1 MGGPCS
7 ARGARSRGRSAVRMK
22 TLGIVGAGA
31 IGQALLRGL
40 RAGSAPYSIWAAT
53 RTPESAAR
61 IEREFSITATDAY
74 DKFVPKTDVILV
86 CVKPAQVEETLRR
99 LRSAGLS
106 KNTLVISVA
115 AGVTIAELERGVG
128 EHIAVI
134 RAMPN
139 VPAFVSEAMTVIATG
154 RHATKEQVDEATAI
168 FKTVGRCVELPEHYL
183 NAVTAISGCGPAY
196 VFLIIEALAD
206 AGVSVGLPR
215 DVARELVAQTVL
227 GAAKMVQ
234 DSERHPAAMRDDVA
248 TPAGCTIGAL
258 LVLEDGKIRSVL
270 ARAINEAT
278 RIAGTL
284 GQKEP
289 GRT

>member
-1 MGGPCS
+1 MPGFYPSKPQRLG
-7 ARGARSRGRSAVRMK
+7 VR

-40 RAGSAPYSIWAAT
+40 KEGKAPYHLWAAT
-53 RTPESAAR
+53 RTPESAAA
-61 IEREFSITATDAY
+61 IEREFGIRATDRY
-74 DKFVPKTDVILV
+74 DAHVPKSDVILV
-86 CVKPAQVEETLRR
+86 CVKPAQIAEALGR
-99 LRSAGLS
+99 LRAAGTS
-106 KNTLVISVA
+106 RDALVISVA
-115 AGVTIAELERGVG
+115 AGVSIGELERALGDDV
-128 EHIAVI
+128 AVI

-139 VPAFVSEAMTVIATG
+139 VPAFVGEAMTVIARG
-154 RHATKEQVDEATAI
+154 RHASAKHVAEATAI
-168 FKTVGRCVELPEHYL
+168 FEKVGRCIELGENHL

-234 DSERHPAAMRDDVA
+234 TSERHPAAMRDDVA

-270 ARAINEAT
+270 ARAIAEAT
-278 RIAGTL
+278 RIASTL
-284 GQKEP
+284 GKTE
-289 GRT
+289 TL

>member
-1 MGGPCS
+1 MQ
-7 ARGARSRGRSAVRMK
+7 R
-22 TLGIVGAGA
+22 TLGILGAGA

-40 RAGSAPYSIWAAT
+40 AAGKAPYTIWAAT
-53 RTPESAAR
+53 RTRESAER
-61 IEREFSITATDAY
+61 IEREYSVKATDAY
-74 DKFVPKTDVILV
+74 DELVPATNVVLV
-86 CVKPAQVEETLRR
+86 CVKPAQINSALQRLRR
-99 LRSAGLS
+99 AGLA
-106 KNTLVISVA
+106 KGTLVISVA
-115 AGVTIAELERGVG
+115 AGVTIADIERVLGDDVP
-128 EHIAVI
+128 VI

-139 VPAFVSEAMTVIATG
+139 VPALVGEAMTVISSG
-154 RHATKEQVDEATAI
+154 RHATREHMDEARRI
-168 FKTVGRCVELPEHYL
+168 FASVGRCTELAETHL

-234 DSERHPAAMRDDVA
+234 TSERHPAAMRDDVA

-270 ARAINEAT
+270 ARAIAEAT
-278 RIAGTL
+278 RIAATL
-284 GQKEP
+284 GQKTDAP
-289 GRT
+289 AP

>member
-1 MGGPCS
+1 MTKSPH
-7 ARGARSRGRSAVRMK
+7 

-40 RAGSAPYSIWAAT
+40 QASAAPYTIWAAT
-53 RTPESAAR
+53 RTADSAGR
-61 IEREFSITATDAY
+61 IAREFSITATDDY
-74 DKFVPKTDVILV
+74 DRLVPDTDVILL
-86 CVKPAQVEETLRR
+86 CVKPAQTEATLIR
-99 LRSAGLS
+99 LRKAGL
-106 KNTLVISVA
+106 KDKTLVISVA
-115 AGVTIAELERGVG
+115 AGVTIAEIERTLGDRV
-128 EHIAVI
+128 AVI

-139 VPAFVSEAMTVIATG
+139 VPALVGEAMTVIAPG
-154 RHATKEQVDEATAI
+154 RHVTPEQVAQATEI
-168 FKTVGRCVELPEHYL
+168 FNSVGRCIELSEQHL

-270 ARAINEAT
+270 ARAIAEAT

-284 GQKEP
+284 GN
-289 GRT
+289 R

>member
-1 MGGPCS
+1 
-7 ARGARSRGRSAVRMK
+7 MK

-31 IGQALLRGL
+31 IGQALLRGMQGG
-40 RAGSAPYSIWAAT
+40 AAPYDIWAAT

-61 IEREFSITATDAY
+61 IARDFSVAATDRY
-74 DKFVPKTDVILV
+74 EDRVPESDVILV
-86 CVKPAQVEETLRR
+86 CVKPAQIENSMKR
-99 LRSAGLS
+99 LRDGGIT
-106 KNTLVISVA
+106 KKTLVISVA
-115 AGVTIAELERGVG
+115 AGVTIAELERDLGQG
-128 EHIAVI
+128 IPVI

-139 VPAFVSEAMTVIATG
+139 VPALVGEGMTVIARG
-154 RHATKEQVDEATAI
+154 RHVTKEGAAEATEI
-168 FKTVGRCVELPEHYL
+168 FRKVGRCIELAEQHL

-227 GAAKMVQ
+227 GAARMVQ
-234 DSERHPAAMRDDVA
+234 SSERHPAAMRDDVA

-270 ARAINEAT
+270 ARAIAEAT
-278 RIAGTL
+278 RIAATL
-284 GQKEP
+284 GQ
-289 GRT
+289 R

>member
-1 MGGPCS
+1 MSTSPH
-7 ARGARSRGRSAVRMK
+7 
-22 TLGIVGAGA
+22 TLGLVGAGA

-40 RAGSAPYSIWAAT
+40 QSSRAPYAIWAAT
-53 RTPESAAR
+53 RTADSAAR
-61 IEREFSITATDAY
+61 ITREFAITATDDY
-74 DKFVPKTDVILV
+74 DRLVGDADVILL
-86 CVKPAQVEETLRR
+86 CVKPAQTEAASRR
-99 LRSAGLS
+99 LRDAGLG
-106 KNTLVISVA
+106 KKTLVISVA
-115 AGVTIAELERGVG
+115 AGVTTQELERTLGGNVP
-128 EHIAVI
+128 VI

-139 VPAFVSEAMTVIATG
+139 VPAFVGEAMTVIAPG
-154 RHATKEQVDEATAI
+154 KHATADHVAEATEI
-168 FKTVGRCVELPEHYL
+168 FKSVGRCIELSEHHL

-270 ARAINEAT
+270 ARAIGEAT

-284 GQKEP
+284 GKKEP
-289 GRT
+289 A

>member
-1 MGGPCS
+1 MKK
-7 ARGARSRGRSAVRMK
+7 K

-40 RAGSAPYSIWAAT
+40 QSGSAPFKIWAAT
-53 RTPESAAR
+53 RTPQSAAR
-61 IEREFSITATDAY
+61 IERDFSITATDEY
-74 DKFVPKTDVILV
+74 DRLVPETDVDLV
-86 CVKPAQVEETLRR
+86 CVKPAQVDATLER
-99 LRSAGLS
+99 LRSAGL
-106 KNTLVISVA
+106 KKHALVISVA
-115 AGVTIAELERGVG
+115 AGVPIAALERAIG
-128 EHIAVI
+128 EDVAVI

-139 VPAFVSEAMTVIATG
+139 VPALVSEGMTVIARG
-154 RHATKEQVDEATAI
+154 RHVTKDHISEATDI
-168 FKTVGRCVELPEHYL
+168 FKSVGRCIELAEHHL

-234 DSERHPAAMRDDVA
+234 DSERHPAAMRDDVT

-270 ARAINEAT
+270 ARAIAEAT

-284 GQKEP
+284 A
-289 GRT
+289 

>member
-1 MGGPCS
+1 
-7 ARGARSRGRSAVRMK
+7 MK

-31 IGQALLRGL
+31 IGQALLRGMQ
-40 RAGSAPYSIWAAT
+40 AGAAPYNIWAAT
-53 RTPESAAR
+53 RTAESAAR
-61 IEREFSITATDAY
+61 IAQEFSVAATDRY
-74 DKFVPKTDVILV
+74 EDRVSDSDVILV
-86 CVKPAQVEETLRR
+86 CVKPAQIEKALKR
-99 LRSAGLS
+99 LRDGGIT
-106 KNTLVISVA
+106 KRTLVISVA
-115 AGVTIAELERGVG
+115 AGVTIADLERDLGDD
-128 EHIAVI
+128 IPVI

-139 VPAFVSEAMTVIATG
+139 VPALVGEGMTVIARG
-154 RHATKEQVDEATAI
+154 RHVTKEGTFEATEI
-168 FKTVGRCVELPEHYL
+168 FRKVGRCIELAEQHL

-234 DSERHPAAMRDDVA
+234 SSERHPAAMRDDVA

-270 ARAINEAT
+270 ARAIAEAT
-278 RIAGTL
+278 RIAATL
-284 GQKEP
+284 GH
-289 GRT
+289 

>member
-1 MGGPCS
+1 MATS
-7 ARGARSRGRSAVRMK
+7 LERVRSR

-40 RAGSAPYSIWAAT
+40 TQGAAPYGLWAAT
-53 RTPESAAR
+53 RTPASASR
-61 IEREFSITATDAY
+61 IERDFGITATDAY
-74 DKFVPKTDVILV
+74 DSLVPEADVILV
-86 CVKPAQVEETLRR
+86 CVKPAQIGAALER
-99 LRSAGLS
+99 LQRAGLRKS
-106 KNTLVISVA
+106 TPVISVA
-115 AGVTIAELERGVG
+115 AGVALRDLEAALGDEVP
-128 EHIAVI
+128 VI

-139 VPAFVSEAMTVIATG
+139 VPALVGEGMTVIARGT
-154 RHATKEQVDEATAI
+154 HASEEHVAEASAI
-168 FKTVGRCVELPEHYL
+168 FATVGRCIELAETHL
-183 NAVTAISGCGPAY
+183 DAVTAISGCGPAY

-234 DSERHPAAMRDDVA
+234 LSERHPAALRDDVA

-270 ARAINEAT
+270 ARAIVEAT
-278 RIAGTL
+278 RIAATL
-284 GQKEP
+284 GK
-289 GRT
+289 RSAV

>member
-1 MGGPCS
+1 MCGMQAPS
-7 ARGARSRGRSAVRMK
+7 LDRKAVIMK

-40 RAGSAPYSIWAAT
+40 KAGAAPYTLWAAT

-74 DKFVPKTDVILV
+74 DRLVPATNVVLL
-86 CVKPAQVEETLRR
+86 CVKPAQVEGALRR
-99 LRSAGLS
+99 LSDAGLHQDA
-106 KNTLVISVA
+106 LVISVA
-115 AGVTIAELERGVG
+115 AGIPIAELERGLG
-128 EHIAVI
+128 DRIAVI

-139 VPAFVSEAMTVIATG
+139 VPALVGEAMTVIARG
-154 RHATKEQVDEATAI
+154 RHATKEQVDEATQI
-168 FKTVGRCVELPEHYL
+168 FKTVGRCVELAEQYL

-278 RIAGTL
+278 RIAATL
-284 GQKEP
+284 GQRS
-289 GRT
+289 GAG

>member
-1 MGGPCS
+1 MVTS
-7 ARGARSRGRSAVRMK
+7 LEHVRSR

-40 RAGSAPYSIWAAT
+40 TQGATPYGLWAAT
-53 RTPESAAR
+53 RTPASASR
-61 IEREFSITATDAY
+61 IERDFGITATEAY
-74 DKFVPKTDVILV
+74 ERLVPGADVILV
-86 CVKPAQVEETLRR
+86 CVKPAQVSATLAR
-99 LRSAGLS
+99 LRDAGLR
-106 KNTLVISVA
+106 KGTPVISVA
-115 AGVTIAELERGVG
+115 AGVTLRDLEAALGD
-128 EHIAVI
+128 ESPVI

-139 VPAFVSEAMTVIATG
+139 VPALVGEGMTVIARG
-154 RHATKEQVDEATAI
+154 AHAGEAHVAEARAI
-168 FKTVGRCVELPEHYL
+168 FSTVGRCIELAESHL
-183 NAVTAISGCGPAY
+183 DAVTAISGCGPAY

-234 DSERHPAAMRDDVA
+234 LSERHPAALRDDVA

-270 ARAINEAT
+270 ARAIAEAT

-284 GQKEP
+284 GK
-289 GRT
+289 RSAV

>member
-1 MGGPCS
+1 MT
-7 ARGARSRGRSAVRMK
+7 K
-22 TLGIVGAGA
+22 QLGIVGAGA

-40 RAGSAPYSIWAAT
+40 QAASAPFSIWAAT

-61 IEREFSITATDAY
+61 IERDFSIVATDAY
-74 DKFVPKTDVILV
+74 DELVPKTDVILV
-86 CVKPAQVEETLRR
+86 CVKPAQVDATLQR
-99 LRSAGLS
+99 LRKAGL
-106 KNTLVISVA
+106 KKTTLVISVA
-115 AGVTIAELERGVG
+115 AGVSIAALERALG
-128 EHIAVI
+128 ENVAVI

-139 VPAFVSEAMTVIATG
+139 VPALVGEAMTVIARG
-154 RHATKEQVDEATAI
+154 RHATKDQVLEASAI
-168 FKTVGRCVELPEHYL
+168 FESVGRCIELAEHHL

-270 ARAINEAT
+270 ARAIGEAT

-284 GQKEP
+284 GS
-289 GRT
+289 

>member
-1 MGGPCS
+1 MKK
-7 ARGARSRGRSAVRMK
+7 K

-40 RAGSAPYSIWAAT
+40 QTGSAPFKIWAAT
-53 RTPESAAR
+53 RTPQSAAR
-61 IEREFSITATDAY
+61 IERDFSITATDDY
-74 DKFVPKTDVILV
+74 DELVPETDVILV
-86 CVKPAQVEETLRR
+86 CVKPAQTLPALQR
-99 LRSAGLS
+99 LRVAGLKS
-106 KNTLVISVA
+106 SALVISVA
-115 AGVTIAELERGVG
+115 AGVSLSALEGEVG
-128 EHIAVI
+128 EGVAVI

-139 VPAFVSEAMTVIATG
+139 VPALVSEGMTVISRG
-154 RHATKEQVDEATAI
+154 QHVTKDQVAQTTDI
-168 FKTVGRCVELPEHYL
+168 FKSVGRCIELAEHYL

-215 DVARELVAQTVL
+215 DVARELVAQMVL

-234 DSERHPAAMRDDVA
+234 DSERHPAAMRDDVT

-270 ARAINEAT
+270 ARAIAEAT

-284 GQKEP
+284 A
-289 GRT
+289 